1 MNSSIYKNLLKNNL
15 LCRGYI
21 YSKKRLDKNHKIV
34 EKSSGKKNIFKN
46 KGFTLIEL
54 LIVIAIIGILSTLL
68 MVNFIGVRQRARDTQ
83 RKANISQIQSAL
95 EEYRADQGNY
105 PTSIPAC
112 GNSLTDSTGTTIYIQ
127 KIPCDPLG
135 TGSSIYNSGSY
146 YYSFNSSTNTY
157 TLSACLENTS
167 DSQGTSTSPGGS
179 NCSSNFYYT
188 VSNP

>member
-1 MNSSIYKNLLKNNL
+1 MNNNIYKNLLKSNL
-15 LCRGYI
+15 LCRGYS
-21 YSKKRLDKNHKIV
+21 YSKKRLNKNARNI
-34 EKSSGKKNIFKN
+34 EKNMSKRNVLKS

-105 PTSIPAC
+105 PISIPSC
-112 GNSLTDSTGTTIYIQ
+112 GNALADPTGTTIYIQ
-127 KIPCDPLG
+127 KMPCDPLG
-135 TGSSIYNSGSY
+135 NSYYNSGSY

-167 DSQGTSTSPGGS
+167 DSQGTSSSPGGS
-179 NCSSNFYYT
+179 NCSSSFYYT